1 MKMLNAP
8 EGAWL
13 YGSMFPTWS
22 GYRKGATA
30 QQIPARF
37 NATDVPKS
45 GFGLVQH
52 CTKLGSRALTLPRE
66 NDSDRP
72 YRRRAALAIVTLE
85 TEKPPIVRDR
95 RPTRRQVRI
104 SSAAVRVLPP

>member
-37 NATDVPKS
+37 DATDVPES

-52 CTKLGSRALTLPRE
+52 CIKLGSRALTLPRE
-66 NDSDRP
+66 NDSALPPLGGARDHDLRK
-72 YRRRAALAIVTLE
+72 RRAADRE
-85 TEKPPIVRDR
+85 TGGFTTVSPGAN
-95 RPTRRQVRI
+95 PT
-104 SSAAVRVLPP
+104 P

>member
-8 EGAWL
+8 VGAWL
-13 YGSMFPTWS
+13 CGSMFPTWS

-30 QQIPARF
+30 LQIQAKI
-37 NATDVPKS
+37 NAIVVPGS

-52 CTKLGSRALTLPRE
+52 CIRLGSRALTLPRK

-72 YRRRAALAIVTLE
+72 LQPTVYRLIAISRSFGCLN
-85 TEKPPIVRDR
+85 
-95 RPTRRQVRI
+95 
-104 SSAAVRVLPP
+104 SSAPFGDGS